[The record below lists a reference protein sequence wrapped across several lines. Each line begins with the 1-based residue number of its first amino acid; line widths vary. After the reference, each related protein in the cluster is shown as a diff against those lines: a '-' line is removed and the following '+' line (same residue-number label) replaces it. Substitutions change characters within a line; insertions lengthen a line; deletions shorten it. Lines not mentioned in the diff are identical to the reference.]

1 MKNAKS
7 TILIIPVLIL
17 CFFLSSFSKNHIKKV
32 EGYVRVYGNEPFTYI
47 GIKTSDK
54 KEYAIS
60 ADEERIAELWQSQ
73 GNLIEITGY
82 IVQKEKDQPPVG
94 FLKDGK
100 IEVTEWKYVK

>member
-1 MKNAKS
+1 MKNNKS

-17 CFFLSSFSKNHIKKV
+17 CIFLSSFSKNQIKKV

-47 GIKTSDK
+47 GIKTTDK

-60 ADEERIAELWQSQ
+60 ADEEKIAELWQSQ

-82 IVQKEKDQPPVG
+82 IVEKEKDQPPVG

-100 IEVTEWKYVK
+100 IEVIEWKYVK